1 MNVCVICVGRLKES
15 FYEEACREYEKRL
28 KGLCRLEILELKRAD
43 NIATGNVSQELLDKF
58 DRIEGMIRKI
68 WQEAQ
73 QGQTC
78 FCMKDLTVGG
88 RDLIEAGIP
97 EGPQIGEVLQKL
109 LDEVIDGSLPNDRQA
124 LLEAAARVRQEFHP
138 ALK

>member
-1 MNVCVICVGRLKES
+1 MNRYTPEVL
-15 FYEEACREYEKRL
+15 
-28 KGLCRLEILELKRAD
+28 LEILELKRAD

-73 QGQTC
+73 QGQAC

-124 LLEAAARVRQEFHP
+124 LLEAAARMRQELSP